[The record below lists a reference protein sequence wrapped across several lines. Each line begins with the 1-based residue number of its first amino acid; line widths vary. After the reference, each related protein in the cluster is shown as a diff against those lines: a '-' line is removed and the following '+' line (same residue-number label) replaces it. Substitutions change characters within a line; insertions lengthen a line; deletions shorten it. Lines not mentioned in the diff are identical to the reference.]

1 MSAISLKSITGIT
14 SITTPAGVDNQLTLH
29 NNNTTEAVKLDIA
42 GNLHFHNHL
51 NITGVSTASNF
62 KTGTSNLHNT
72 GLNVQD
78 LDVDGHTNL
87 DNVSVAGVT
96 TTTDHIYI
104 DADNKKLNIGDGSDL
119 QLYHTGA
126 RSEIINNTGDLVI
139 QPGINSSLLLRSQ
152 TGAAHFKGVHAAQ
165 VELYWNGNKRLETSS
180 VGVSITKDLDVD
192 GHTNLDNV
200 SIAGVATVTAAQA
213 DVATFTSNQ
222 TASTI
227 YVKDTDGD
235 GIFISGSS
243 AYGHRIYT
251 NTTED
256 LRLGTNSNERL
267 RITSDGKV
275 LVGDGSAVTPSRNLD
290 VRGAGHQQILLG
302 STDNSG
308 VSLML
313 DGHGNGDGS
322 GGNYGTVEMG
332 SDGHLDIRNYDPAK
346 NIVFGVGSNTGAED
360 TLILKS
366 NGDLGLS
373 NTGTNNPNN
382 YNNWCTFTINGTAGA
397 ELDFERA
404 GTLYGDIFCSNTNF
418 AMTTRDSSVDI
429 NFATKN
435 NGGSTA
441 NRLTINSEGSI
452 QHKSGSGVSYF
463 NGASEYV
470 FGSTG
475 SSPASGGAEGNV
487 QIHAHKTR
495 AQFSINAYMN
505 NAGGPYMQLV
515 SSRSGTVGTLGTA
528 AANNDGLG
536 AIRFSAD
543 DGNGGV
549 VYGAEIAG
557 KAKSAATTNGIAGRL
572 EFFTTKDSS
581 SSVREVFSMNEG
593 GAFTAESES
602 PALYGYIT
610 SLNNGNKYVDF
621 PQWTRDSFICLEIFG
636 SVNPNSAGS
645 GNYLDPVHMYVYRG
659 VGWTGSRNGYY
670 IYSVSVAPPARH
682 AFPSG
687 TGYSGNAQISAVWT
701 DGSSNLGNE
710 TATSTNYMRLLI
722 PNANNTYSFQ
732 KQFRIFRRR

>member
-1 MSAISLKSITGIT
+1 MSQISLKSITGIT
-14 SITTPAGVDNQLTLH
+14 SITTPTGVDNQFTLH
-29 NNNTTEAVKLDIA
+29 TNNTNEALKLDGA

-87 DNVSVAGVT
+87 DNVSIAGVT

>member
-119 QLYHTGA
+119 QLYHTGS
-126 RSEIINNTGDLVI
+126 RSEIINNTGDLII
-139 QPGINSSLLLRSQ
+139 QPGASSNLFLRSQ

>member
-1 MSAISLKSITGIT
+1 
-14 SITTPAGVDNQLTLH
+14 
-29 NNNTTEAVKLDIA
+29 
-42 GNLHFHNHL
+42 
-51 NITGVSTASNF
+51 
-62 KTGTSNLHNT
+62 
-72 GLNVQD
+72 
-78 LDVDGHTNL
+78 
-87 DNVSVAGVT
+87 
-96 TTTDHIYI
+96 
-104 DADNKKLNIGDGSDL
+104 
-119 QLYHTGA
+119 
-126 RSEIINNTGDLVI
+126 
-139 QPGINSSLLLRSQ
+139 
-152 TGAAHFKGVHAAQ
+152 
-165 VELYWNGNKRLETSS
+165 
-180 VGVSITKDLDVD
+180 
-192 GHTNLDNV
+192 
-200 SIAGVATVTAAQA
+200 
-213 DVATFTSNQ
+213 
-222 TASTI
+222 
-227 YVKDTDGD
+227 
-235 GIFISGSS
+235 
-243 AYGHRIYT
+243 
-251 NTTED
+251 
-256 LRLGTNSNERL
+256 
-267 RITSDGKV
+267 
-275 LVGDGSAVTPSRNLD
+275 
-290 VRGAGHQQILLG
+290 
-302 STDNSG
+302 
-308 VSLML
+308 
-313 DGHGNGDGS
+313 
-322 GGNYGTVEMG
+322 
-332 SDGHLDIRNYDPAK
+332 
-346 NIVFGVGSNTGAED
+346 
-360 TLILKS
+360 
-366 NGDLGLS
+366 
-373 NTGTNNPNN
+373 
-382 YNNWCTFTINGTAGA
+382 
-397 ELDFERA
+397 
-404 GTLYGDIFCSNTNF
+404 
-418 AMTTRDSSVDI
+418 MTTRDSSVDI